1 MKSDK
6 RTVMIVDDEEKIL
19 ASLSGLLERSGYRVI
34 ALAEGGRALPLIEQ
48 NSVDIAILDMVMP
61 GADGMSILKQIL
73 ERRPAMPVIMLTGHG
88 TIAKAVEATKAGA
101 IDFLEKPVESEK
113 ILISI
118 ENALEKRRLEKE
130 RQFLLQSALDRYR
143 MVGVSKAM
151 KGVFELIEKSA
162 PTDSRILITG
172 ESGAGKELVARAI
185 HFRSPRAARPFLT
198 VNCAAIPDDLIESEL
213 FGHEKGA
220 FTGAVQKQV
229 GKFEQAE
236 GGTIFLDEIGDMSL
250 RVQAKML
257 RAIEDMQ
264 VERVGGQGPVRVDAR
279 VIAASNMN
287 LKKAVKEKN
296 FREDLYFRLSVI
308 NIPVP
313 PLRERREDIPA
324 LADYFIQ
331 AICEERKR
339 PLLHFQ
345 TPALET
351 LISYSWPGNVRELRN
366 LIEKI
371 VVLSPSEV
379 IAKDELLAF
388 MNDSILWGNGAKDHG
403 LAGPESSGATLA
415 SVRAKAEREALL
427 AKLLSNGWDYEQT
440 AKDLDISRA
449 TLFNKIREYGI
460 KKSSF

>member
-1 MKSDK
+1 MKNEK
-6 RTVMIVDDEEKIL
+6 HTVLIVDDEEKIL
-19 ASLSGLLERSGYRVI
+19 ASLSSLLERSAYKVLVTR
-34 ALAEGGRALPLIEQ
+34 EGGQALPLIEQ
-48 NSVDIAILDMVMP
+48 NNVDIVILDLVMP
-61 GADGMSILKQIL
+61 EANGMNILKQIL
-73 ERRPAMPVIMLTGHG
+73 EQRPALPVIMLTGHG
-88 TIAKAVEATKAGA
+88 TISKAVEATKAGA
-101 IDFLEKPVESEK
+101 FDFLEKPVESEK

-118 ENALEKRRLEKE
+118 ENGLEKRRLEKE
-130 RQFLLQSALDRYR
+130 RQFLLQNALDRYR

-151 KGVFELIEKSA
+151 KSVFGLIEKAA
-162 PTDSRILITG
+162 PADSRILITG

-185 HFRSPRAARPFLT
+185 HLRSARAARPFMT

-213 FGHEKGA
+213 FGHEKGS
-220 FTGAVQKQV
+220 FTGAVQKQI
-229 GKFEQAE
+229 GKFEQAD

-264 VERVGGQGPVRVDAR
+264 IERVGGQGPLRVDAR
-279 VIAASNMN
+279 IIAASNKD
-287 LKKAVKEKN
+287 LKKAVKEKA
-296 FREDLYFRLSVI
+296 FREDLFFRLSVI

-331 AICEERKR
+331 IICEERKR
-339 PLLHFQ
+339 PPLRFQ
-345 TPALET
+345 TSALET
-351 LISYSWPGNVRELRN
+351 LISYDWPGNVRELRN

-371 VVLSPSEV
+371 IVLSPSEV
-379 IAKDELLAF
+379 ITKDELAAF
-388 MNDSILWGNGAKDHG
+388 MNDSYLGGNGGRVHSLG
-403 LAGPESSGATLA
+403 GSEVLSATLA

-449 TLFNKIREYGI
+449 TLFNKLREFSI
-460 KKSSF
+460 KKV

>member
-1 MKSDK
+1 VKNEK
-6 RTVMIVDDEEKIL
+6 PTILVVDDEEKIL
-19 ASLSGLLERSGYRVI
+19 ASLSGLLERSGFRV
-34 ALAEGGRALPLIEQ
+34 LASSRGGEALPLLER
-48 NSVDIAILDMVMP
+48 NNVDIAILDLVMP
-61 GADGMSILKQIL
+61 EMDGVKVLGQLL
-73 ERRPAMPVIMLTGHG
+73 EKRPSLPVIILSGHG
-88 TIAKAVEATKAGA
+88 TIAKAVEATKIGA
-101 IDFLEKPVESEK
+101 FDFLEKPIESEK

-130 RQFLLQSALDRYR
+130 RSYLLQNAMDRYR
-143 MVGVSKAM
+143 MVGVSRAI
-151 KGVFELIEKSA
+151 KGVFELIEKAA
-162 PTDSRILITG
+162 PSDSRILITG

-185 HFRSPRAARPFLT
+185 HLRSARAARPFLT

-213 FGHEKGA
+213 FGHEKGS
-220 FTGAVQKQV
+220 FTGAVQKQI
-229 GKFEQAE
+229 GKFEQAD

-264 VERVGGQGPVRVDAR
+264 IERVGGQGPLRVDAR
-279 VIAASNMN
+279 IIAASNKD
-287 LKKAVKEKN
+287 LKRAVKEKV
-296 FREDLYFRLSVI
+296 FREDLFFRLSVI

-324 LADYFIQ
+324 LADYFIE

-339 PLLHFQ
+339 PLVRFQ
-345 TPALET
+345 PPALET
-351 LISYSWPGNVRELRN
+351 LISHDWPGNVRELRN

-379 IAKDELLAF
+379 ITKDELVAF
-388 MNDSILWGNGAKDHG
+388 MNDAALGGNGGVATA
-403 LAGPESSGATLA
+403 AGGTVGVGTTLA

-440 AKDLDISRA
+440 AKDLAISRA
-449 TLFNKIREYGI
+449 TLFNKLREYSI
-460 KKSSF
+460 RK